1 MLCWLWY
8 FCTLL
13 ICWVRF
19 LAAESNVTCKYAS
32 NFNSESYPMIQTFR
46 ILVCVHSQTWLLVQ
60 CWIIFILLCNF
71 CVWGTYVKAISALG
85 KWWNPWLS
93 IVFCK
98 FGNDYLHNLGSCAG
112 HASAAAH
119 HLIRYRSGKSLCLLE
134 LRWKS
139 KQSWYWIDLCDTHM
153 VGRVLPVQRIL

>member
-1 MLCWLWY
+1 MLCWLCY

-19 LAAESNVTCKYAS
+19 LAAESNVTCKYATNS
-32 NFNSESYPMIQTFR
+32 NSESYPMIQTFR

-60 CWIIFILLCNF
+60 CWIILSF
-71 CVWGTYVKAISALG
+71 CAIFVCVGTYVNAISALG
-85 KWWNPWLS
+85 KWWNLGGWWNPCLS
-93 IVFCK
+93 IGFCN

-119 HLIRYRSGKSLCLLE
+119 HFIRYRSGKSLCLLE
-134 LRWKS
+134 LRWES
-139 KQSWYWIDLCDTHM
+139 KQSWYWIDLCGTQTH
-153 VGRVLPVQRIL
+153 GR